1 MVWGSTPQLSAIFMK
16 KKEVSIHKF
25 KTNTFVAVGHK
36 ITPEDLIIISE
47 EFALLFYEQGFRE
60 VTVASW
66 LQEDKVWVKIEA

>member
-25 KTNTFVAVGHK
+25 KQSTFVNKNHK
-36 ITPEDLIIISE
+36 LTPEDLIIISE

-60 VTVASW
+60 VVTAAW
-66 LQEDKVWVKIEA
+66 LKDEMVYVKIEA